1 MDKEKLLSQ
10 LIQKDNTER
19 WYLVGFFAVFIVLII
34 FVIRPN
40 VNEYLRRQKLLED
53 LTSTNAQY
61 DTAISNL
68 RILQGLFEEYRD
80 QFPLLEE
87 AVPPRLDAY
96 KFAQDVAK
104 VFLPYTSQENLR
116 FAGFKVGEKAEAG
129 TPIAGTQLVPYPQA
143 IEISGKYSELQRI
156 LSKLMNQRRIKHVTR
171 VQFVESQT
179 ASGEASMGM
188 RVDFQG
194 YYIKN

>member
-10 LIQKDNTER
+10 LVQKDNTER
-19 WYLVGFFAVFIVLII
+19 WYLVGFFAVFIILIL

-68 RILQGLFEEYRD
+68 RVLQGLFEEYRD

-87 AVPPRLDAY
+87 AVPMRLEAY
-96 KFAQDVAK
+96 NFAQDVAK
-104 VFLPYTSQENLR
+104 IFLPYVPTDNLR
-116 FAGFKVGEKAEAG
+116 FPGFNVGEKAEAG
-129 TPIAGTQLVPYPQA
+129 VPVAGTQLVPYPQS
-143 IEISGKYSELQRI
+143 IEITGKYSELQRI

-171 VQFVESQT
+171 VVFSENQT